1 MSQREMG
8 KAVML
13 TKEKNKSIKHCVK
26 KHTTLFVSLKQVYY
40 DEQHKNLFHSYQSHI
55 LCEN

>member
-1 MSQREMG
+1 MG
-8 KAVML
+8 KAAML

-26 KHTTLFVSLKQVYY
+26 KHTTLFVTLKQVYY
-40 DEQHKNLFHSYQSHI
+40 DEQDKNLFHGYQSHI